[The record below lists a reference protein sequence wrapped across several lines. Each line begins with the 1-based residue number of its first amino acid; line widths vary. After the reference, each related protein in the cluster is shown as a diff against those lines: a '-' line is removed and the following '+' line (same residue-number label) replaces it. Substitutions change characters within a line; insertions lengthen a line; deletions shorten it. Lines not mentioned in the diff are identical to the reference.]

1 MYRQSAAYVHKI
13 LSGAKRG
20 ELPIAQPTKFELF
33 INLKSA
39 KRLGITIPQ
48 SILLRADEVI
58 R

>member
-13 LSGAKRG
+13 LSGAKPG